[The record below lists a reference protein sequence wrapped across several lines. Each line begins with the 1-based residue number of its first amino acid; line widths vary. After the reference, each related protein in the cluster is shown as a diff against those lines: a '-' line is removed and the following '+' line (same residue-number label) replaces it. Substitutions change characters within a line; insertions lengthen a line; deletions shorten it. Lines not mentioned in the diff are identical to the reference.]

1 MMTRRDERDVSLW
14 CLLSLIPSS
23 FSPRESF
30 HIKGSLLAVIWP
42 GKREREREGNPEW
55 EDKKSIAFCSGTEK
69 MFLLFA
75 TRKQEGLAYP
85 VGSDGGIR
93 HPTTEMAGNSTE
105 YIPFLPSFL
114 FLIPISHSLLRCP
127 STGSDRELSKAR
139 ASGTWG

>member
-1 MMTRRDERDVSLW
+1 MVST
-14 CLLSLIPSS
+14 
-23 FSPRESF
+23 FSHPF
-30 HIKGSLLAVIWP
+30 FLFP
-42 GKREREREGNPEW
+42 ERELPHQRLTSRCNLAGKKRKRGRARPAGNPEW

-93 HPTTEMAGNSTE
+93 HPTTEMAVNSAE

-114 FLIPISHSLLRCP
+114 FLIPISHSLHRCP